1 MSNHWGS
8 HMLNEALEVLE
19 RRAIF
24 ARIGPEE
31 TQQVVADFLAISD
44 GNDGNRYEV
53 LDELGKRLR
62 ICYECAKYSDQLE
75 YGLCPDCS
83 TW

>member
-19 RRAIF
+19 RRSVF

-44 GNDGNRYEV
+44 SNDGNRYEV

-62 ICYECAKYSDQLE
+62 ICYGCAKYSDQLE
-75 YGLCPDCS
+75 DGLCPDCIA
-83 TW
+83 W